1 MKNFDYLIL
10 YDLIDKNKIIK
21 INNFIE
27 NNYDSIEDEK
37 DSATNINNDIKK
49 TSQVKLIR
57 FKKLKHLINDTLEM
71 ALLINNENFGYNLFS
86 KNDYD
91 NFLLSKYSHKNK
103 SKYDYHTDGARV
115 PHYDT
120 KLSFIINVSL
130 ETYEGGKFMIH
141 NNDEYE
147 IKEFTKPGNAI
158 LFKSYLNHKVT
169 PVTKGERRS
178 LTYFMKGP
186 KFI

>member
-1 MKNFDYLIL
+1 MKDFDYLIL
-10 YDLIDKNKIIK
+10 YDLIDKNKIIE
-21 INNFIE
+21 INNFVE
-27 NNYDSIEDEK
+27 SNYDFIEDEK
-37 DSATNINNDIKK
+37 DSATTINGDIKK
-49 TSQVKLIR
+49 TAQVKIIK
-57 FKKLKHLINDTLEM
+57 FKKLKPIIDNTLEI
-71 ALLINNENFGYNLFS
+71 ALNTANQNFGYNLFP

-91 NFLLSKYSHKNK
+91 NFMLSKYIHTNK

-115 PHYDT
+115 PYYDVKIT
-120 KLSFIINVSL
+120 FIINVSL
-130 ETYEGGKFMIH
+130 ESYEGGKFMIH

-147 IKEFTKPGNAI
+147 VKEFIKPGNAI

-169 PVTKGERRS
+169 PVITGERRS